1 MLSAAPTFLP
11 RIRSATTRTLR
22 GVMRRYLRCAVAS
35 IVISWSPY
43 FGAGAAGAAA
53 GAGAPGAETGP
64 PPVGALAFLSPVWP
78 WKVRVG
84 ANSPS
89 LWPTMF
95 SVTNTGMN
103 LRPLWTAK
111 VWPTR
116 SGTMV
121 DRRDQVFTTFFWLLR
136 FISSTFFTTWR
147 SMNGPFFTERAIG
160 YLTPLSRRLM
170 MNLVVRLLTR
180 VLYPLVG
187 WPQGETGWGL
197 PWPLLPSPP
206 PCG

>member
-1 MLSAAPTFLP
+1 MVIP
-11 RIRSATTRTLR
+11 
-22 GVMRRYLRCAVAS
+22 YLA
-35 IVISWSPY
+35 
-43 FGAGAAGAAA
+43 AGAAGAAA
-53 GAGAPGAETGP
+53 GAPGPAPPGLA
-64 PPVGALAFLSPVWP
+64 AFLSPVWP

-89 LWPTMF
+89 LCPTMF

-103 LRPLWTAK
+103 LRPLCTAK
-111 VWPTR
+111 VWPTS

-121 DRRDQVFTTFFWLLR
+121 DRRDQVLTTFFWLLR

-147 SMNGPFFTERAIG
+147 SMKGPFLTERAIV

-187 WPQGETGWGL
+187 WPQGDTGCGL
-197 PWPLLPSPP
+197 PWPLFPSPP